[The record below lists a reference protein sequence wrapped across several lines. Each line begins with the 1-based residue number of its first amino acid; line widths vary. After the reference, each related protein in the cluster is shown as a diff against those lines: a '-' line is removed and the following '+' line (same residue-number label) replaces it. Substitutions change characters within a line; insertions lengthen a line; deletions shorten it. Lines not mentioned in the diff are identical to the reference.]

1 MRLATIRPRAGGE
14 GRALEQCA
22 VVLPGGRILTIGAL
36 AGISPAGL
44 PDGIGRLGL
53 AALMELDPEFGAI
66 RDALELADGAAIDAA
81 SVERAVV
88 RFAAPVPRPG
98 KIVGVGYNYLDHV
111 REQGRERPTRPV
123 LFSMFASAVVGD
135 GEPIR
140 KPAGTHALD
149 LEAEL
154 AVVIGR
160 HASRVSPDRAF
171 QHVAGYMVANDVTA
185 RDWQGQARALRDGEQ
200 GDGQWLRAKGSDTFL
215 PLGPWLVT
223 ADELGDGRGLAV
235 RSWRTAASGA
245 ATGAAAN
252 RAKGAATRE
261 PDAGRPFQMQ
271 DGNTADLLF
280 GVAELIAIISREV
293 TLDPGDVIV
302 TGTPSGVGIFREPP
316 IFLEPGDLVRVEV
329 ERIGSLTSPVTDEN
343 GHAPEGSPAARFLA
357 TAGKL

>member
-1 MRLATIRPRAGGE
+1 
-14 GRALEQCA
+14 
-22 VVLPGGRILTIGAL
+22 
-36 AGISPAGL
+36 
-44 PDGIGRLGL
+44 
-53 AALMELDPEFGAI
+53 
-66 RDALELADGAAIDAA
+66 
-81 SVERAVV
+81 
-88 RFAAPVPRPG
+88 
-98 KIVGVGYNYLDHV
+98 VGVGYNYLEHV

-123 LFSMFASAVVGD
+123 LFSMFANAVVGD

-160 HASRVSPDRAF
+160 RASRVSPDRAL
-171 QHVAGYMVANDVTA
+171 QHVAGYMIANDVTA

-223 ADELGDGRGLAV
+223 ADELGDGRGLAI
-235 RSWRTAASGA
+235 RSWRTAAAGA
-245 ATGAAAN
+245 ATSAAAN
-252 RAKGAATRE
+252 PAPNAATGRAAASAANSDRE

-280 GVAELIAIISREV
+280 GVAELIAIVSREV

-302 TGTPSGVGIFREPP
+302 TGTPSGVGVFREPP
-316 IFLEPGDLVRVEV
+316 VFLEPGDLVRVEV

-357 TAGKL
+357 TGGKL

>member
-1 MRLATIRPRAGGE
+1 
-14 GRALEQCA
+14 
-22 VVLPGGRILTIGAL
+22 VLPSGRLLTIGAL
-36 AGISPAGL
+36 AGIAPLLGL
-44 PDGIGRLGL
+44 PDGIGRLSL
-53 AALMELDPEFGAI
+53 AALLELDPEFGAI
-66 RDALELADGAAIDAA
+66 RDALERADPAAIDAA
-81 SVERAVV
+81 AIERAAV

-98 KIVGVGYNYLDHV
+98 KIVGVGYNYLEHV

-123 LFSMFASAVVGD
+123 LFSMFANAVVGD

-160 HASRVSPDRAF
+160 RASRVSPDRAL

-215 PLGPWLVT
+215 PLGPCLVT
-223 ADELGDGRGLAV
+223 ADELGEGRGLAV
-235 RSWRTAASGA
+235 RSWRTAAAGA
-245 ATGAAAN
+245 ATG
-252 RAKGAATRE
+252 E
-261 PDAGRPFQMQ
+261 PVAGRPFQMQ

-316 IFLEPGDLVRVEV
+316 VFLEPGDLVRVEV
-329 ERIGSLTSPVTDEN
+329 ERIGSLTSPVTDED

-357 TAGKL
+357 TDGKL

>member
-1 MRLATIRPRAGGE
+1 
-14 GRALEQCA
+14 
-22 VVLPGGRILTIGAL
+22 VLPSGRILTIGAL
-36 AGISPAGL
+36 AGIAPAGL
-44 PDGIGRLGL
+44 PEAVGGLSL

-66 RDALELADGAAIDAA
+66 RDALERADAAAIDAA
-81 SVERAVV
+81 SVERAAV

-98 KIVGVGYNYLDHV
+98 KIVGVGYNYLEHV

-123 LFSMFASAVVGD
+123 LFSKFANAVVGD
-135 GEPIR
+135 GDPIR

-160 HASRVSPDRAF
+160 RASRVSPDRAL

-215 PLGPWLVT
+215 PLGPCLVT

-245 ATGAAAN
+245 ATDSAAN
-252 RAKGAATRE
+252 RAKGAATGEPDAYPAANAATGE

-280 GVAELIAIISREV
+280 GVAELIAIVSREM

-316 IFLEPGDLVRVEV
+316 VFLEPGDLVRVEV

-357 TAGKL
+357 TTGKL